1 MKRTLPIFFL
11 LLSACGKVA
20 AEPESPDATPPEVI
34 VPVLGTHEVRLP
46 KEVLLDVDF
55 NRVIAFSL
63 HPTRTS
69 VSPQLGNPTDTK
81 VDLIANITEHESRCV
96 EGKISSAGLERL
108 TSHGFARIR
117 AIDIELTP
125 DERDG
130 RPSNQDPT
138 DMCFGVRTEG
148 GRWEWR
154 PRRVELVYDA
164 AEKRLRGHFELETP
178 LRADAVKLLLGTGPR
193 LIEHPVDRVTYEVVE

>member
-1 MKRTLPIFFL
+1 MKRTLPIFVL

-20 AEPESPDATPPEVI
+20 TEPETTDAAPMEPI
-34 VPVLGTHEVRLP
+34 VPVLRAHEVRLP
-46 KEVLLDVDF
+46 KEVMLDSF
-55 NRVIAFSL
+55 HRVIAFSL

-81 VDLIANITEHESRCV
+81 VDLIANITALESRCV

-117 AIDIELTP
+117 AVDLELTP

-154 PRRVELVYDA
+154 PRSVELVYDPV
-164 AEKRLRGHFELETP
+164 EKRLRGHFELETP

>member
-1 MKRTLPIFFL
+1 MKRTLPIFLL

-20 AEPESPDATPPEVI
+20 TEPESPDATPPEVI

-46 KEVLLDVDF
+46 KEVLLDVDL

-69 VSPQLGNPTDTK
+69 VFPQLGKPTDPK
-81 VDLIANITEHESRCV
+81 VDLIVGLEHESYCS

-125 DERDG
+125 DEQDG
-130 RPSNQDPT
+130 RPSNQNPAY
-138 DMCFGVRTEG
+138 MCFGVRTEG

-178 LRADAVKLLLGTGPR
+178 LRADAVNLLLGTGPR

>member
-1 MKRTLPIFFL
+1 MKRILPIFLL

-20 AEPESPDATPPEVI
+20 TEPETTDATPPEVI
-34 VPVLGTHEVRLP
+34 VPVLGAHEVRLP
-46 KEVLLDVDF
+46 KEVILDSTF

-69 VSPQLGNPTDTK
+69 VSPQLGKPTDPK
-81 VDLIANITEHESRCV
+81 VDLIVGLEHESHCFDG
-96 EGKISSAGLERL
+96 EISSAGLERL

-125 DERDG
+125 DEQDG
-130 RPSNQDPT
+130 RPSNQNPAY
-138 DMCFGVRTEG
+138 MCFGVRTEG

-178 LRADAVKLLLGTGPR
+178 LRADAVNLLLGTGPR